1 MIKRVRLLCAMG
13 CLLVL
18 AACGQEVALFNNMS
32 ERDANEVLAALDR
45 AGISASKQAGKDGAV
60 NLLVAQSDVA
70 RAVDRLDSEGLPRER
85 RASMGDVFRKEGLIS
100 SPLEERARYLWA
112 LSQELSETLAQ
123 IDGVLT
129 ARVHVVLPERSTG
142 GEPGL
147 PSSAAV
153 FVKHRKEVDLTGHLP
168 ELKRLVASSIPGLSI
183 EKVNVVMMPAASAG
197 ALDAAA
203 QAALKEAADTRAAE
217 GEAQRRHQRHMGLW
231 GSVAAAALLL
241 LGLATWGM
249 RRWWRSQ
256 NAAAAAAA
264 TPASPAPAAPPAGVP
279 VAAAPG
285 AGGTT

>member
-1 MIKRVRLLCAMG
+1 MIKRVRQLCAMG
-13 CLLVL
+13 CLVVL
-18 AACGQEVALFNNMS
+18 AACGQEVALFTNMS

-45 AGISASKQAGKDGAV
+45 AAISANKQAGKDGAV
-60 NLLVAQSDVA
+60 NLLVTQADVA
-70 RAVDRLDSEGLPRER
+70 RAVERLDAEGLPRER

-112 LSQELSETLAQ
+112 LSQELSETLSQ

-153 FVKHRKEVDLTGHLP
+153 FVKHRREIDLTGNLP

-183 EKVNVVMMPAASAG
+183 EKVNVVLMPAAPPG
-197 ALDAAA
+197 AADAAA
-203 QAALKEAADTRAAE
+203 QAALKQAAEAKAAE
-217 GEAQRRHQRHMGLW
+217 GEAQRRQQRHLGIW
-231 GSVAAAALLL
+231 GAVATGALLL
-241 LGLATWGM
+241 LLLATWSM

-256 NAAAAAAA
+256 NR
-264 TPASPAPAAPPAGVP
+264 ASSTSTPPAVT
-279 VAAAPG
+279 AAAPVG
-285 AGGTT
+285 SGSA

>member
-1 MIKRVRLLCAMG
+1 MIQCLRLCFAMAG
-13 CLLVL
+13 LALLV
-18 AACGQEVALFNNMS
+18 ACGQQVALFNNMS

-45 AGISASKQAGKDGAV
+45 AGIVANKQPGKEGAV
-60 NLLVAQSDVA
+60 HLLVAQADVA
-70 RAVDRLDSEGLPRER
+70 RAVERLDSEGLPRER

-153 FVKHRKEVDLTGHLP
+153 FIKHRREVDLTSHLP

-183 EKVNVVMMPAASAG
+183 EKVNVVLMPAASVSG
-197 ALDAAA
+197 MTDAVTQAAAKEAA
-203 QAALKEAADTRAAE
+203 QARAAQDD
-217 GEAQRRHQRHMGLW
+217 AQRRQQWHLGIWGTVAGL
-231 GSVAAAALLL
+231 ALLL
-241 LGLATWGM
+241 LIVAAWVL
-249 RRWWRSQ
+249 RRWWRAQ
-256 NAAAAAAA
+256 DRTAAAAPVVTAA
-264 TPASPAPAAPPAGVP
+264 TPSPASPAPAA
-279 VAAAPG
+279 
-285 AGGTT
+285 